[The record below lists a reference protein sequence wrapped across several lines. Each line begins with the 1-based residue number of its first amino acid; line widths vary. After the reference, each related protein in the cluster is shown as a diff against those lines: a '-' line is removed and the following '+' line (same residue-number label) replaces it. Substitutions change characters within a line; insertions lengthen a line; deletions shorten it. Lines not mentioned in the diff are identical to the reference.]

1 LKVQKKNSKNN
12 YIFLHAFLNLII
24 RLCYVLSE
32 KIAITMRKLR
42 QRSRDCL
49 PLKLYM
55 WHNLRFKNE
64 KHHLCF
70 FISKSVLQFQRQ
82 TYTKKDVSV
91 IILVMIM
98 KELEK

>member
-1 LKVQKKNSKNN
+1 MLCFKWENSYYN
-12 YIFLHAFLNLII
+12 
-24 RLCYVLSE
+24 E
-32 KIAITMRKLR
+32 KLR

-98 KELEK
+98 KELEKEMLAFLVYNIPSILLSHTY

>member
-1 LKVQKKNSKNN
+1 MILAFLESTKKKFKKKL
-12 YIFLHAFLNLII
+12 YIFACIFEFNNKIM
-24 RLCYVLSE
+24 LCFKWENSYYNE
-32 KIAITMRKLR
+32 KLR

-70 FISKSVLQFQRQ
+70 FISKSVLQFQR
-82 TYTKKDVSV
+82 
-91 IILVMIM
+91 
-98 KELEK
+98 